1 MSEAYT
7 RSEMVDMLRNG
18 VCQVKFIKVNGEE
31 RLMQATLKEDLI
43 PADKKPKDDTNGVDA
58 TLQVIRCLD
67 TEKSEWRSFKVE
79 NVLKFSHQAELFSHA
94 IEIIENIFSL
104 FPLQL
109 VKSVI

>member
-79 NVLKFSHQAELFSHA
+79 NVLKFSHQAELFLQA

>member
-43 PADKKPKDDTNGVDA
+43 PADKKPKDDDNGVQA
-58 TLQVIRCLD
+58 TIGVIRCLD

-79 NVLKFSHQAELFSHA
+79 NVLKFSH
-94 IEIIENIFSL
+94 
-104 FPLQL
+104 
-109 VKSVI
+109 

>member
-43 PADKKPKDDTNGVDA
+43 PADKRPKDDANLQGVDA
-58 TLQVIRCLD
+58 TLQDIRCLE

-79 NVLKFSHQAELFSHA
+79 NVLKFSH
-94 IEIIENIFSL
+94 
-104 FPLQL
+104 
-109 VKSVI
+109 